1 MRDYTGLI
9 IAIIII
15 ALVVFVAAFAV
26 YMWWRSQV
34 REAKNYERGLKMVPL
49 LIHLPPLSDD
59 IEQNGRDARD
69 ITEEAISQAQVMY
82 NVIASTATSGFK
94 SKIVG
99 QRHISFEIVAK
110 GGLVHYF
117 VVAPTVLIETIKQA
131 VTAAYPTASLEEV
144 EENNLFSEIGKT
156 SGTIGGELT
165 LKKSYENPIAT
176 YQESKRDA
184 MRAIINAFSTASK
197 EDGIGVQ
204 VLLRPAREDWDS
216 KIEKTVDDIRKGKK
230 TVLGMSTSSS
240 NWVAGVGD
248 IIEALWKPPE
258 THKTDGGS
266 EIKQLSGAEQSK
278 VDALEEKARYSGFET
293 LIRVVASSNTAAR
306 SQVLLQNVVS
316 VFSLFDSQTGNG
328 FKFTPTKNINR
339 FVTEYI
345 FRFFPQE
352 RNSMILNTIEL
363 STLFHFPDQSNIP
376 TSKVERQATKQV
388 DGPSILPEEGL
399 LLGYNEF
406 RGIKKPIRLTEDDRR
421 RHTYVIGQTGMGK
434 SVFLENM
441 AYQDMI
447 EGRGFAFVDPHG
459 DSAEQ
464 LLSLVPPERMN
475 DVIYFDPGD
484 MENPMGMNI
493 FELDS
498 DDDKDRII
506 QECIDMLYSLYDPG
520 HTGIF
525 GPRGEHMF
533 RNAALLLMADP
544 DGGTWIDIP
553 RVFRDPEYVRSKL
566 KYVTDKR
573 VIDYWTKEFPAS
585 QRSNEAGEVIT
596 WFISKWG
603 PFESN
608 TMFRNVIGQTKS
620 AFNIRELMD
629 NKKIL
634 LANLSK
640 GKMGEYNSRLLG
652 MIFVMKFQTAA
663 MSRVNIPQEQRSD
676 FCLYVDEFQNIAT
689 DSFESILSEARKF
702 RLNLIVA
709 NQFITQLT
717 DKIREA
723 IIGNVGTV
731 VCGRVGVTDA
741 ELMVKRF
748 QPTFDVSDLQ
758 DIPNHQA
765 IAQMLIN
772 GTPTQPFSMKLPVP
786 MGVPNADM
794 ASQLRQL
801 SASSYGRPRQEV
813 ERDIDARYA
822 AAIPQNT
829 PNGSPGMPAVPAQG
843 AAKGSFLDDWL
854 AKRQNL
860 NQAPQVASTP
870 HVANP
875 VTPQA
880 PAAPPQPPQAPPVAP
895 ATPDEISVDLRS
907 E

>member
-1 MRDYTGLI
+1 
-9 IAIIII
+9 
-15 ALVVFVAAFAV
+15 
-26 YMWWRSQV
+26 
-34 REAKNYERGLKMVPL
+34 
-49 LIHLPPLSDD
+49 
-59 IEQNGRDARD
+59 
-69 ITEEAISQAQVMY
+69 
-82 NVIASTATSGFK
+82 
-94 SKIVG
+94 
-99 QRHISFEIVAK
+99 
-110 GGLVHYF
+110 
-117 VVAPTVLIETIKQA
+117 
-131 VTAAYPTASLEEV
+131 
-144 EENNLFSEIGKT
+144 
-156 SGTIGGELT
+156 
-165 LKKSYENPIAT
+165 
-176 YQESKRDA
+176 
-184 MRAIINAFSTASK
+184 
-197 EDGIGVQ
+197 
-204 VLLRPAREDWDS
+204 
-216 KIEKTVDDIRKGKK
+216 
-230 TVLGMSTSSS
+230 
-240 NWVAGVGD
+240 
-248 IIEALWKPPE
+248 
-258 THKTDGGS
+258 
-266 EIKQLSGAEQSK
+266 
-278 VDALEEKARYSGFET
+278 
-293 LIRVVASSNTAAR
+293 
-306 SQVLLQNVVS
+306 
-316 VFSLFDSQTGNG
+316 
-328 FKFTPTKNINR
+328 
-339 FVTEYI
+339 
-345 FRFFPQE
+345 
-352 RNSMILNTIEL
+352 
-363 STLFHFPDQSNIP
+363 
-376 TSKVERQATKQV
+376 
-388 DGPSILPEEGL
+388 
-399 LLGYNEF
+399 
-406 RGIKKPIRLTEDDRR
+406 
-421 RHTYVIGQTGMGK
+421 
-434 SVFLENM
+434 
-441 AYQDMI
+441 
-447 EGRGFAFVDPHG
+447 
-459 DSAEQ
+459 
-464 LLSLVPPERMN
+464 
-475 DVIYFDPGD
+475 

-731 VCGRVGVTDA
+731 ICGRVGVTDA

-758 DIPNHQA
+758 DIPNHNA
-765 IAQMLIN
+765 IAQMLIS
-772 GTPTQPFSMKLPVP
+772 GTPTQPFSIHLPAP
-786 MGVPNADM
+786 MGTPNTDM
-794 ASQLRQL
+794 AGQLRQL
-801 SASSYGRPRQEV
+801 SASRYGRPRQEV
-813 ERDIDARYA
+813 EREIDARYA
-822 AAIPQNT
+822 AATTQNGPAGVPRT
-829 PNGSPGMPAVPAQG
+829 PATPTQGSAG
-843 AAKGSFLDDWL
+843 GSFLDDWL

-860 NQAPQVASTP
+860 NQAPQATSAP
-870 HVANP
+870 PAANP
-875 VTPQA
+875 ATPPA
-880 PAAPPQPPQAPPVAP
+880 PTAPPQPLPAQPVA
-895 ATPDEISVDLRS
+895 PDEISVDLRS